1 MSVSTTKVRTK
12 VTPQKVANSYQ
23 TSNSTKASPRWDLV
37 KQYLPLVKSLTGRMR
52 IYFPSYIDIEDIYSV
67 GLSGL
72 ITATQKYDDKRYP
85 SFGAYA
91 TIRVRGALLDELRRI
106 DWMTREQRTKAK
118 TYQKSVNE
126 LEQKLQRP
134 VTDEDIQNELN
145 ISKIDHERIKEK
157 ARPIHIVPLDMPV
170 GDDSSA
176 GQSLHDVLSDLNQ
189 SNAREITEKL
199 EMVDILK
206 QRMKEL
212 PTIQQK
218 ILGMYYFK
226 GMRLAEIAAVL
237 ELTESRICQIHSKI
251 VKELKEYL
259 STHITR

>member
-1 MSVSTTKVRTK
+1 MSATTKA
-12 VTPQKVANSYQ
+12 TPPSAKKIAQSYEQ
-23 TSNSTKASPRWDLV
+23 ASEQSTSPRWDLV

-52 IYFPSYIDIEDIYSV
+52 IYFPNHIDIEDIYSV

-72 ITATQKYDDKRYP
+72 ITATQKYDEDKYP

-91 TIRVRGALLDELRRI
+91 SIRVRGALLDELRRL
-106 DWMTREQRTKAK
+106 DWMTREQRNQAK

-126 LEQKLQRP
+126 LEQKLQRA

-145 ISKIDHERIKEK
+145 LSKIDHQRIKEK
-157 ARPIHIVPLDMPV
+157 ARPIHLIPLDMPV
-170 GDDSSA
+170 GDE
-176 GQSLHDVLSDLNQ
+176 GNNNQSLHDVLSDINQ

-199 EMVDILK
+199 ELVDILK
-206 QRMKEL
+206 ERMKEL
-212 PTIQQK
+212 PDIQRK

-237 ELTESRICQIHSKI
+237 DLTESRICQIHAK
-251 VKELKEYL
+251 VVRELKDFL
-259 STHITR
+259 SQHLTR